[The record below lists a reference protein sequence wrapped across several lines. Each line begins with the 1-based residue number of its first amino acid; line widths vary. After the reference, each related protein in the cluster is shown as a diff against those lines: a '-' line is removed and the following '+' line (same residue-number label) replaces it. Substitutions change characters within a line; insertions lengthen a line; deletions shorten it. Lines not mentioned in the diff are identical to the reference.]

1 MHPNRHEK
9 LTNMTLDVFSGM
21 NEKAQYGRRKLV
33 AADRTH
39 FREGLRVDAAK
50 FRDSAIDLSM
60 KSGDEF
66 R

>member
-1 MHPNRHEK
+1 
-9 LTNMTLDVFSGM
+9 MTLDVFGGM

-39 FREGLRVDAAK
+39 FREGLRIDAAK

-60 KSGDEF
+60 KSGNEL

>member
-1 MHPNRHEK
+1 
-9 LTNMTLDVFSGM
+9 MTLDVLSGM

-33 AADRTH
+33 AAYRTH
-39 FREGLRVDAAK
+39 FREDLRIDAAK

>member
-1 MHPNRHEK
+1 MDPNRHEK

-21 NEKAQYGRRKLV
+21 NEKAQYGRGKLV
-33 AADRTH
+33 ASDRTH
-39 FREGLRVDAAK
+39 LREGLRVDAAK

-60 KSGDEF
+60 KCGDEF